1 MFILLKYKVSKYD
14 ICLLGR
20 SFVRFEGIEE
30 KKAFFSNFF
39 FIEKV
44 VYIWRKKKKKNQY
57 KLNYVLEKTHHIY
70 VNITLHKLLT

>member
-39 FIEKV
+39 F
-44 VYIWRKKKKKNQY
+44 YRKSS
-57 KLNYVLEKTHHIY
+57 VHLE
-70 VNITLHKLLT
+70 

>member
-39 FIEKV
+39 YRKSSVHLEE
-44 VYIWRKKKKKNQY
+44 KKK
-57 KLNYVLEKTHHIY
+57 LNTNSIMF
-70 VNITLHKLLT
+70 

>member
-39 FIEKV
+39 FIKKV
-44 VYIWRKKKKKNQY
+44 M
-57 KLNYVLEKTHHIY
+57 
-70 VNITLHKLLT
+70 

>member
-39 FIEKV
+39 FYRKSSVHLEE
-44 VYIWRKKKKKNQY
+44 KKKKTQY

>member
-39 FIEKV
+39 FYRKSSVHLEE
-44 VYIWRKKKKKNQY
+44 KKKKTQY
-57 KLNYVLEKTHHIY
+57 KLNYVLEKAHHIY

>member
-44 VYIWRKKKKKNQY
+44 VYIWRKKKKK
-57 KLNYVLEKTHHIY
+57 KLNTNSIMF
-70 VNITLHKLLT
+70 

>member
-44 VYIWRKKKKKNQY
+44 VYIWRKKKKKTQY